1 MRYTGFFPYS
11 LFPIPYSLFPIPY
24 SLFPIPCSLKP
35 TNLYLTLLKTAVS
48 PDVCPSFEI
57 T

>member
-11 LFPIPYSLFPIPY
+11 LFPIPCYLFPIPY
-24 SLFPIPCSLKP
+24 SLKP
-35 TNLYLTLLKTAVS
+35 TNLYLTPLKTARS
-48 PDVCPSFEI
+48 ADVCPSFEI

>member
-24 SLFPIPCSLKP
+24 YLKP
-35 TNLYLTLLKTAVS
+35 GIKVPQQIGNCYTLTFCVIFTI
-48 PDVCPSFEI
+48 PF
-57 T
+57 